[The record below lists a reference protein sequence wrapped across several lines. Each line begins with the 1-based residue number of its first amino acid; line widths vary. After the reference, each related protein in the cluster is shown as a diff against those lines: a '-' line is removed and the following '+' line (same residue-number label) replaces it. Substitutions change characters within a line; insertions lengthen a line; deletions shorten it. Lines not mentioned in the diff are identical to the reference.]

1 MISNVPAPVFVS
13 VFATVFRVVFRL
25 IPMLLIAGCG
35 GGAGGVS
42 IAERVAHL
50 PAPPA
55 DIVPGER
62 LFTSNCAGC
71 HGIRA
76 AGSDRGPTFLSK
88 IYAPDHHGDVAFERA
103 PQQGVRA
110 HHWSFGDMPKI
121 SGVTPEDV
129 REIIRYIRW
138 LQTEAVSAGIY

>member
-1 MISNVPAPVFVS
+1 
-13 VFATVFRVVFRL
+13 
-25 IPMLLIAGCG
+25 MLLIAGCG

-42 IAERVAHL
+42 IAEKVAHL

-55 DIVPGER
+55 GIVPGER

-110 HHWSFGDMPKI
+110 HHWAFGDMPKI